1 MYLFHKSVNKEYNF
15 LLLPI
20 HSDLK
25 SQALLMMGYG
35 QTHNNCSLFYYC
47 NEPTYTECY
56 SLEAVQVI
64 IIRTSIL
71 TDESSGPSAVN
82 SLPEILNSVPDQDM
96 SD

>member
-35 QTHNNCSLFYYC
+35 QTHNNCSVSHDC
-47 NEPTYTECY
+47 NEPTEWC